1 MISLEKDHTF
11 QKRAASA
18 QIYAETALSIG
29 EERRERREQRRGEG
43 VRGKE
48 RRGGAGRR
56 REERRMGKGERRKR
70 GEGRRGEGRRGEGR
84 VCVKLTRPNQN
95 TRLYKW

>member
-1 MISLEKDHTF
+1 MVSLEKDHTF
-11 QKRAASA
+11 QKGAASA

-29 EERRERREQRRGEG
+29 EERRDRKEKRRGEG

-48 RRGGAGRR
+48 RRGEGRR
-56 REERRMGKGERRKR
+56 RAERRMGEGESRKR
-70 GEGRRGEGRRGEGR
+70 GEGRRGEGR
-84 VCVKLTRPNQN
+84 VYVKLTRPNQN